1 MSVLACAVNPAAC
14 ATGAAVGAAVGA
26 AATSVI
32 SSWATDFAHAEAEML
47 STLMTSWTNLSTP
60 DVSDSSSGAIAFL
73 QAQTVYLTAI
83 FGIIGL
89 MVAAARMMW
98 LQRAEPLKEALAGL
112 FRLVIVSGAAVTG
125 IGLLTSA
132 GDAFS
137 TAVINDAVSQ
147 AGQSVQ
153 NIGSIALQ
161 AVTSDSLVIVLSSL
175 AILGFL
181 VQLVLLIVRSALLVL
196 LAGTLPMSAA
206 ASLTP
211 AGNQWFKKNVAWV
224 IAFLLFKPVAA
235 LVYGAAI
242 LAYTSSADLMGTIT
256 GIVLLVLATLTLPA
270 LMRLV
275 VPMVSAVGNLS
286 VAAAAGAVIGAATGA
301 VAMGATAGAAAPAA
315 AAGLAKPASS
325 LGRSALG
332 DGGSDGVAGGAGPAP
347 PPPPSS
353 GSPDGAGGGAPL
365 VGAGSGA
372 PGSTRALVETGAQI
386 ERAETEAA

>member
-1 MSVLACAVNPAAC
+1 MSVATCALDPFNC

-89 MVAAARMMW
+89 MAAAARTMW

-153 NIGSIALQ
+153 SIGSIALQ

-301 VAMGATAGAAAPAA
+301 VAIGATAGAAAPAV
-315 AAGLAKPASS
+315 AGLAKPV
-325 LGRSALG
+325 SALG
-332 DGGSDGVAGGAGPAP
+332 SAALGNGGSDGVAGGAGPAS

-353 GSPDGAGGGAPL
+353 GSPAPSGSPDGDSGGAPL
-365 VGAGSGA
+365 VGAGAGSGPASA
-372 PGSTRALVETGAQI
+372 PGP
-386 ERAETEAA
+386 